1 MRDADQGLAD
11 PDLDDLEFR
20 TKKLI
25 LCTYQTY
32 YISNILEL

>member
-11 PDLDDLEFR
+11 PGLDNLKFR
-20 TKKLI
+20 IKNLF

-32 YISNILEL
+32 YISIILEL

>member
-11 PDLDDLEFR
+11 PGLDDLEFR
-20 TKKLI
+20 TKKLF